1 MLLHHKHNLAWI
13 LWNSTNYTRTFEEW
27 PSAAASDLWPS
38 CHAWP
43 TYVGVCVC
51 ALGSNGRQAVCEEV
65 SICWWRLESVSCQ
78 QCTSQVR
85 THTQTA
91 HTETCQPA
99 QLTDWVAQGVCVCV
113 CVCVCT
119 SARYGQWHKER
130 GGAGAAGAQ
139 TSVKS
144 GPRLM
149 VFLVGGVTYSEL
161 RCAYELNAVNK
172 NWDVI
177 IGL

>member
-1 MLLHHKHNLAWI
+1 
-13 LWNSTNYTRTFEEW
+13 
-27 PSAAASDLWPS
+27 
-38 CHAWP
+38 
-43 TYVGVCVC
+43 
-51 ALGSNGRQAVCEEV
+51 
-65 SICWWRLESVSCQ
+65 
-78 QCTSQVR
+78 
-85 THTQTA
+85 
-91 HTETCQPA
+91 
-99 QLTDWVAQGVCVCV
+99 V